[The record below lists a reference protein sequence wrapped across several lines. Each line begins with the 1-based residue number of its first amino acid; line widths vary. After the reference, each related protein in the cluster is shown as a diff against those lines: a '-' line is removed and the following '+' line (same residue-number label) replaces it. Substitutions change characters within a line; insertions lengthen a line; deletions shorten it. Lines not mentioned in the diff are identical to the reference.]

1 MKEEFLSDQN
11 RAFDDVVF
19 QWDISLEFEKNF
31 PNKTEILSILKK
43 IEERLNRTTD
53 PFQRVWRD
61 RVLSVL
67 HILARPQERTNKQSL
82 IAFAD
87 SPEYFSKSMLQTRL
101 EKLGIVSEGS
111 QILDALKML
120 SDMGYDIVRKEKGT
134 VYYSLGKRAY
144 DDEMLQKFL
153 TKCQKIYYD
162 ITDEDRALFLKAM
175 LRKHKITRSEL
186 LSWHFS
192 VYCSNLDINLD
203 SETEYEKLNDF
214 PAILLDYQ
222 NAINPI
228 LIEAR
233 YQPLNEKNILDIY
246 VMVTLYFLYAQKT
259 GAGRRRNVK
268 NLPPFKKR

>member
-1 MKEEFLSDQN
+1 
-11 RAFDDVVF
+11 
-19 QWDISLEFEKNF
+19 
-31 PNKTEILSILKK
+31 
-43 IEERLNRTTD
+43 
-53 PFQRVWRD
+53 
-61 RVLSVL
+61 
-67 HILARPQERTNKQSL
+67 
-82 IAFAD
+82 
-87 SPEYFSKSMLQTRL
+87 
-101 EKLGIVSEGS
+101 
-111 QILDALKML
+111 ML

-246 VMVTLYFLYAQKT
+246 VMVTLYFYTL
-259 GAGRRRNVK
+259 RRQE
-268 NLPPFKKR
+268 PEDEEM

>member
-1 MKEEFLSDQN
+1 MFS
-11 RAFDDVVF
+11 VF
-19 QWDISLEFEKNF
+19 CISWHVRRSG
-31 PNKTEILSILKK
+31 P
-43 IEERLNRTTD
+43 
-53 PFQRVWRD
+53 
-61 RVLSVL
+61 
-67 HILARPQERTNKQSL
+67 NKQSL

-175 LRKHKITRSEL
+175 LRKHKITRPNCYPGI
-186 LSWHFS
+186 S
-192 VYCSNLDINLD
+192 VFIVLIW
-203 SETEYEKLNDF
+203 
-214 PAILLDYQ
+214 
-222 NAINPI
+222 I
-228 LIEAR
+228 LIW
-233 YQPLNEKNILDIY
+233 I
-246 VMVTLYFLYAQKT
+246 
-259 GAGRRRNVK
+259 VK
-268 NLPPFKKR
+268 QSMRS